1 MKREILNHIQALVA
15 SSEDRFTKARE
26 LARIIRGHGQYRWV
40 GVYDVGLEEVAIL
53 SWSGPGAPAHP
64 TFSINRGLTASVIRE
79 KRPVIVGDV
88 RNDCRYLTA
97 FGSTL
102 SEAIIPVLDHST
114 AVIGT
119 IDVESERA
127 NAFSDVDRYFLEQCA
142 KAALPLWLTSADI

>member
-1 MKREILNHIQALVA
+1 MKREILNHIQTLVA

-26 LARIIRGHGQYRWV
+26 LARIIRDHGQYRWV

-64 TFSINRGLTASVIRE
+64 AFSIDRGLTASVIRG

-97 FGSTL
+97 
-102 SEAIIPVLDHST
+102 SEVP
-114 AVIGT
+114 
-119 IDVESERA
+119 
-127 NAFSDVDRYFLEQCA
+127 FL
-142 KAALPLWLTSADI
+142 KSLF